1 MEMIL
6 EEHADEVALP
16 GIYLFLT
23 ESFCHWSVLLSM
35 VWLVFVCISNGF
47 CLILS
52 LSRYI
57 YIYIYIY
64 IVAFVLIC
72 FYLPIFSF
80 L

>member
-52 LSRYI
+52 LSLSRYI

-64 IVAFVLIC
+64 IYSGFRPHL
-72 FYLPIFSF
+72 F
-80 L
+80 LSAHI